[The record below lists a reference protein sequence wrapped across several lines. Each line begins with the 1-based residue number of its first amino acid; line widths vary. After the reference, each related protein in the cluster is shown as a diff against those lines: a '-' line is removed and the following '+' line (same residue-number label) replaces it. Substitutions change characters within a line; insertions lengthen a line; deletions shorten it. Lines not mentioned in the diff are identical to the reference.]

1 MGNEMTL
8 LELILVGICV
18 LLALIVMGL
27 RFAVKELREIK
38 LHLASEK
45 AHRERQARV

>member
-18 LLALIVMGL
+18 LLALIAMGL

-38 LHLASEK
+38 LHFASEK
-45 AHRERQARV
+45 AHRER

>member
-1 MGNEMTL
+1 MTL
-8 LELILVGICV
+8 LELILVGVCV
-18 LLALIVMGL
+18 LLALIAMGL

-45 AHRERQARV
+45 AHRERRAGV

>member
-1 MGNEMTL
+1 MTL
-8 LELILVGICV
+8 LELILVGVCV
-18 LLALIVMGL
+18 LLALIAMGL

-45 AHRERQARV
+45 THRERRAGV